1 MYFCCRRMTNCMLGV
16 ITVAAYGKWD
26 NYNADLNYKE
36 SSPRD
41 HRLLIRVAFIK
52 DLSGFPLRSELAFR
66 YL

>member
-1 MYFCCRRMTNCMLGV
+1 MMNCMLGV

-26 NYNADLNYKE
+26 NYNTALNYKK
-36 SSPRD
+36 SSPWD

-52 DLSGFPLRSELAFR
+52 DLSGFPLCLELAFR